1 MFKRTLELL
10 LVICFAVSISLAAN
24 DPFVGKWKL
33 NPSKSK
39 MTDQMKVSSVGP
51 NKYAFDFGGGTE
63 TIVADGSDQ
72 PGIFATTLAV
82 TAEANGVWRV
92 VRKKDGRVL
101 LRATWTLSKDGN
113 TLTDDFTGFAKDG
126 SAHTVKYAYKRTGSG
141 TGFAATWVSTSEANE
156 VFVLEIRPFE
166 SNGLSFVVADEGVTK
181 SMEFDGKDYP
191 LLGPNAPAGFA
202 SSGRRV
208 NEHVLEITDKINGKI
223 ADTQR
228 IELSS
233 DLKTLTMT
241 KRNAG
246 QSEPHISVFER
257 EP

>member
-1 MFKRTLELL
+1 M
-10 LVICFAVSISLAAN
+10 
-24 DPFVGKWKL
+24 
-33 NPSKSK
+33 
-39 MTDQMKVSSVGP
+39 
-51 NKYAFDFGGGTE
+51 
-63 TIVADGSDQ
+63 
-72 PGIFATTLAV
+72 
-82 TAEANGVWRV
+82 
-92 VRKKDGRVL
+92 
-101 LRATWTLSKDGN
+101 
-113 TLTDDFTGFAKDG
+113 
-126 SAHTVKYAYKRTGSG
+126 KYAYKRTGGG
-141 TGFAATWVSTSEANE
+141 TGFVATWVSTSEANE

-166 SNGLSFVVADEGVTK
+166 SNGLSFAVAEEEVTK

-208 NEHVLEITDKINGKI
+208 NEHVLEITDKMNGKI

-233 DLKTLTMT
+233 DLKTLTMI

-246 QSEPHISVFER
+246 QGEPNISVFER